1 MGKSLLWIL
10 VALGLVAAVGAVYVP
25 LQHRLQDA
33 FLSWTAGLPDVH
45 FDFEKVRLAGPG
57 SLAFENLRITGKGF
71 ALYFPRAFFRVRF
84 LSWLGLGKG
93 PVFLVSS
100 NQVRLQVIDLSFL
113 QAFAGFD
120 FQKLPSFSFRVQEL
134 ILEGKRRFSLENA
147 VFARD
152 AEGFRFSAFKGEAKI
167 SGHFDFDR
175 TVAVAFAFPLQGDSW
190 RGELSYSLNDGM
202 LWGHLESP
210 LKVSLESVVTWDG
223 EKSVLFLDTISLKS
237 EEGAF
242 SFQGQGNV
250 DFSKKLSLVEGKI
263 QGLGEKIF
271 ELDVQA
277 FFDEKPLRALWRL
290 EEEASSTLLQGEL
303 QSGGGQK
310 LYFQVKPGS
319 LLQGV
324 GVAGEGYLGFEDGG
338 LMLELSSASC
348 LLDNNPFWDQLK
360 GKGTLR
366 GTLRFGEE
374 GLENG
379 HLFFASD
386 ALNFREW
393 QLEKPRLELQI
404 AADGTVSVSGEGVL
418 FGGTIQLEGTWR
430 QGSFD
435 GKGAFS
441 QVSLQSL
448 VASFGNLPLGG
459 TLDGK
464 IDIKGKRD
472 ELRFTFLLEGGEIFW
487 GSSWLAEVSEG
498 QLLFKS
504 VNDLEARL
512 NLKGK
517 KGEARAFLTRKGEQL
532 EVALRLQDFLFE
544 ANQDGYQLAFQVSG
558 DLELEKGQRE
568 QAFRVALHAPL
579 WRWAGFEGK
588 DLAFEGF
595 LEDEKIAVQVLETRI
610 AELGRLKLSGWVIPA
625 QEVSLEGEIAG
636 ITLPENQ
643 FALQGKLE
651 EGSLSI
657 KGPWERVAFA
667 LQGKGSN
674 LLLRGR
680 QLGKSFEVLFE
691 GNLTLPG
698 KGENLPLTSYL
709 SPENWN
715 KGFVRVVGL
724 DLRSLGIALLE
735 RYQIESSGN
744 LFLELDNNSKSWMLR
759 VEEIALFYPNLPLL
773 SGSLQGR
780 FDGKKLVIENLSLK
794 DTSGNLKIGLDGML
808 DLEENLVDVNCLL
821 TVDPFLEIPW
831 QDFLLQL
838 CGEGRIRFWGKLEQ
852 PQVEGNVFL
861 REAKVSQAGR
871 EVLTLTSLEGQITQE
886 KLHITRGEAVL
897 SGISGVLSGD
907 LTREGLDVAL
917 SFRGDCS
924 QLGLGEALSGQ
935 LLGEA
940 KLSGSWKQ
948 PLLQGSL
955 LIEDG
960 RWDHTYPNR
969 FASEDTGFSLASI
982 ERSLLDLPMSIE
994 LELKTSS
1001 KPFVVKTRFM
1011 EIALAGSLLLRA
1023 GNGESNLSGTLQ
1035 VVDGLYNLIMRKIP
1049 LAGKVYFGE
1058 LFGLEPQLDLYG
1070 SCEVDGYKIR
1080 LTAQGPLSTYQLKLA
1095 SEPTLSREEILSLL
1109 FTGDRNAYASLSDI
1123 NVGPLFW
1130 ELFSFLTGGKG
1141 DFLNGLSGFLNLEIN
1156 PVFSNG
1162 SWFYELTLEKRLGN
1176 DLVIGYT
1183 QDLSGGEHSAV
1194 YFDLNVNENWSFKT
1208 EVNKEKGLSWELEFT
1223 TRF

>member
-25 LQHRLQDA
+25 LQYGLQDA
-33 FLSWTAGLPDVH
+33 FLSWTASLPDVH

-120 FQKLPSFSFRVQEL
+120 FQKLPSFSFRVEEL

-167 SGHFDFDR
+167 SGHFNFDR
-175 TVAVAFAFPLQGDSW
+175 TVAVDFAFPLQGDSW
-190 RGELSYSLNDGM
+190 QGELRYSLSDGM
-202 LWGHLESP
+202 LWGRLNSP
-210 LKVSLESVVTWDG
+210 LEASLESALVWDE
-223 EKSVLFLDTISLKS
+223 EKKMFSLDSISLKS
-237 EEGAF
+237 AEDAF
-242 SFQGQGNV
+242 SFQGRGSV
-250 DFSKKLSLVEGKI
+250 DFSEKSSLLEGKI
-263 QGLGEKIF
+263 QGLGGKVF

-277 FFDEKPLRALWRL
+277 LFDEEPLRALWCL
-290 EEEASSTLLQGEL
+290 KEEASSTSLQGEL
-303 QSGGGQK
+303 RGGNDQK

-324 GVAGEGYLGFEDGG
+324 GVAGEGYLGFENGE
-338 LMLELSSASC
+338 LVLELSSASC
-348 LLDNNPFWDQLK
+348 SLDGNPFWSGLE
-360 GKGTLR
+360 GKGALR
-366 GTLRFGEE
+366 GTLRFGKE

-386 ALNFREW
+386 ALNFKEW
-393 QLEKPRLELQI
+393 QLEKPRLELRI
-404 AADGTVSVSGEGVL
+404 TANGTASVSGEAVL
-418 FGGTIQLEGTWR
+418 FGGTIQLAGTWR

-448 VASFGNLPLGG
+448 VASFANLPLGG

-464 IDIKGKRD
+464 IDIKGEKD
-472 ELRFTFLLEGGEIFW
+472 ELRFTFLLKGGEIFW
-487 GSSWLAEVSEG
+487 GSSYLAEVSEG

-504 VNDLEARL
+504 VNDLEAQL

-517 KGEARAFLTRKGEQL
+517 EGEAQAFLTRKGERL
-532 EVALRLQDFLFE
+532 EVALRLRDFLFE
-544 ANQDGYQLAFQVSG
+544 ADQDGYQLAFQASG
-558 DLELEKGQRE
+558 DLELEKGEGE

-610 AELGRLKLSGWVIPA
+610 SELGRLKLSGWVIPA

-636 ITLPENQ
+636 VTLPENQ

-657 KGPWERVAFA
+657 KGPWERVTFA
-667 LQGKGSN
+667 LQGKGNN

-680 QLGKSFEVLFE
+680 QLGESFEVLFE
-691 GNLTLPG
+691 GNLKLPG
-698 KGENLPLTSYL
+698 KGEHLPLTSYL

-724 DLRSLGIALLE
+724 DLRSLGISLLE

-744 LFLELDNNSKSWMLR
+744 LFLELDSSSKNWMLR
-759 VEEIALFYPNLPLL
+759 VEELTFSYPKLPLL
-773 SGSLQGR
+773 LGSLQGR
-780 FDGKKLVIENLSLK
+780 FDGKKLVIEDLSLK
-794 DTSGNLKIGLDGML
+794 DTSGNLKVGLDGML

-821 TVDPFLEIPW
+821 TVEPFLEIPW

-852 PQVEGNVFL
+852 PQVGGDVFL
-861 REAKVSQAGR
+861 REAKILQSGR
-871 EVLTLTSLEGQITQE
+871 EVLALTSVEGQITQE

-955 LIEDG
+955 LVEDG

-969 FASEDTGFSLASI
+969 LASEDTGFSLASV
-982 ERSLLDLPMSIE
+982 EQVLLDLPVDIE

-1011 EIALAGSLLLRA
+1011 EVALAGNLLLRA
-1023 GNGESNLSGTLQ
+1023 GNGESSLSGTLQ
-1035 VVDGLYNLIMRKIP
+1035 VVDGMYNLVMRKIP

-1058 LFGLEPQLDLYG
+1058 LFDLEPQLDLYG

-1095 SEPTLSREEILSLL
+1095 SEPALSREEILSLL

-1141 DFLNGLSGFLNLEIN
+1141 DFLSSLSGFLNLEIN

-1208 EVNKEKGLSWELEFT
+1208 EVDKEKGLSWELEFT